1 MNSSLKLGARGVS
14 DRGWRHEYRMSI
26 YATLWTLK
34 FPKDGNDH
42 PGCEWITVIA
52 QGVPPHIGS
61 PAPGAGYEAG
71 DPYAAFLP
79 PPVHTNED
87 GESAHLRAVVFVTE
101 GTPKGTDRSP
111 QEYIHPLI
119 VLTGEQYAGMRFET
133 LHARVCDALRGNRP
147 RVVATFCAPSGRTR
161 IFFENG
167 TSKELDEERETR
179 GR

>member
-1 MNSSLKLGARGVS
+1 
-14 DRGWRHEYRMSI
+14 MSI

-42 PGCEWITVIA
+42 PGCEWITVMA

-79 PPVHTNED
+79 PPVRTNED
-87 GESAHLRAVVFVTE
+87 GESA
-101 GTPKGTDRSP
+101 
-111 QEYIHPLI
+111 
-119 VLTGEQYAGMRFET
+119 YAGMTFET
-133 LHARVCDALRGNRP
+133 LYARICDALRGNRP
-147 RVVATFCAPSGRTR
+147 RMVATFCAPGGRTR